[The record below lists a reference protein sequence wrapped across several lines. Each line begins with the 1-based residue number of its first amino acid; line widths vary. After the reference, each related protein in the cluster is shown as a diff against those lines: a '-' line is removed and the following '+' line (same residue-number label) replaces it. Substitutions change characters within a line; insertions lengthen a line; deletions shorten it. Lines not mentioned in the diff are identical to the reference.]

1 MKNLNIR
8 QARQALPHLKQ
19 ILATEGEII
28 ITKRGEPV
36 ARLMQIGRN
45 LPMPSHRD
53 LRKKMLRMRK
63 SSSQLIRA
71 DRDER

>member
-36 ARLMQIGRN
+36 ARLMQIGSN

-53 LRKKMLRMRK
+53 LRKKMPRMRK